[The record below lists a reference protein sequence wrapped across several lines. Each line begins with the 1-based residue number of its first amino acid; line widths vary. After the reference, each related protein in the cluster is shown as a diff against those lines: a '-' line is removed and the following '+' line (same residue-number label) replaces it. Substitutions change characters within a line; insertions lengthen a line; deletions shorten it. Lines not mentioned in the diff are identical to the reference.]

1 MSRKRHKMKYVDLMK
16 IKKVTG
22 EIDYEGILAE
32 YSQQTVTTLKSP
44 SVSPHSD
51 RPGRATPY
59 RLGWAVTEADYRTG
73 HRYTVWNKT
82 NWQLTHLLE
91 NGHFITNRTDG
102 IKWVSPRPHIRPTYD
117 RIEPR
122 FVRAMR
128 KAKPSIDIS

>member
-1 MSRKRHKMKYVDLMK
+1 MSRKRHKTIDIMKVHNV
-16 IKKVTG
+16 KVG
-22 EIDYEGILAE
+22 IYYEDILAK
-32 YSQQTVTTLKSP
+32 YSLQARNTVSSL
-44 SVSPHSD
+44 SPHSD

-59 RLGWAVTEADYRTG
+59 RTGWTVTEADYSTG

-102 IKWVSPRPHIRPTYD
+102 IKWVSPKLHIKPTFK
-117 RIEPR
+117 IVKPK
-122 FVRAMR
+122 FIQAMR